1 MSINI
6 TMNGVTEYNEGMEVS
21 LSETDGKLVI
31 KALNEAG
38 YNSTE
43 VDLLQLLEWVKTNR
57 PDLIKSAV
65 I

>member
-43 VDLLQLLEWVKTNR
+43 VDLLQLLE
-57 PDLIKSAV
+57 
-65 I
+65 